1 MVWIV
6 FGVFM
11 IIAAYLIGRM
21 DGYAGRRPNCPACAA
36 WAREVAYIG
45 DKEDAAGRAT
55 ALLRTGVDPGVTASP
70 ETHATG
76 RRALETAE
84 RY

>member
-1 MVWIV
+1 MTAFLLVLV
-6 FGVFM
+6 ASVV
-11 IIAAYLIGRM
+11 AYFIGRL
-21 DGYAGRRPNCPACAA
+21 DGAAGRRPNCPACAA

-55 ALLRTGVDPGVTASP
+55 ALLRTGVDPGASYV
-70 ETHATG
+70 ETRVATRG
-76 RRALETAE
+76 ELETAE